1 MDINFDE
8 KTHHV
13 ANSQTDSTSALTIN
27 KNPPSEPTAHPWSK
41 SSKLALELNYL
52 SKQLETERKRRED
65 LQLRV
70 RAMQGSLRAKGAAGH
85 ISKNFIGNLRS
96 EDPPLEAMNAGNYNL
111 SYLTH
116 LE

>member
-13 ANSQTDSTSALTIN
+13 ANSHTDSTSALTL

-65 LQLRV
+65 LQVRV
-70 RAMQGSLRAKGAAGH
+70 KAM
-85 ISKNFIGNLRS
+85 
-96 EDPPLEAMNAGNYNL
+96 
-111 SYLTH
+111 
-116 LE
+116 